1 MSSSPTWVRCL
12 ITIAIPMLYLG
23 CQGQDIKENVC
34 PQILI
39 TASTQFLP
47 SKTDLCG
54 LSKRYQLS
62 VSKLKALGLAD
73 PLRIADVIAPRFI
86 EQRDWLRAKAS
97 APGAIHPD
105 SVYDPAPS
113 TWHSWD
119 EAQRSVVLQV
129 KENQTLARIPE
140 VKVSRI
146 LELHRLSTAYQ
157 GGPFGLR
164 ETSDE
169 IGRSF
174 EEYYSV
180 DDQQVKR
187 FVEIEYG
194 QLLTWHNTLCL
205 EERDAEFQRK
215 FRADL
220 YTFTDV
226 KHWAETKDPRKAY
239 INSRGERRRCG
250 YIKYLDHRR
259 VPEELSRWEREM
271 NRDLAA
277 IPTKA
282 QDPILLAARAQR
294 WLVAIHPFLSG
305 NGRVSRLLMDEI
317 LQSLGLPAP
326 LLEKMNEDLGHSEKE
341 WAQQIGA
348 GMIRTVEVLEACV
361 KSKLQDPYCRE
372 I

>member
-1 MSSSPTWVRCL
+1 MSSSHSWRLCISGVF
-12 ITIAIPMLYLG
+12 IPMLLMG
-23 CQGQDIKENVC
+23 CQSQDNKGVAC
-34 PQILI
+34 PPIL
-39 TASTQFLP
+39 TSASTQYLP
-47 SKTDLCG
+47 STLDLCG
-54 LSKRYQLS
+54 LSLRYQKSLTN
-62 VSKLKALGLAD
+62 LKALGLSE
-73 PLRIADVIAPRFI
+73 PLRIADVMAPRFI
-86 EQRDWLRAKAS
+86 EQRDWLRAKTH
-97 APGAIHPD
+97 APGTLHPE
-105 SVYDPAPS
+105 SVYDPAPA
-113 TWHSWD
+113 TWRSWD
-119 EAQRSVVLQV
+119 EAQRSVAQKA
-129 KENQTLARIPE
+129 KENQASGRIPE

-169 IGRSF
+169 IGRAF

-187 FVEIEYG
+187 FGALEYG
-194 QLLTWHNTLCL
+194 PLLTWHNTLCL
-205 EERDAEFQRK
+205 EERAAEFQGK

-220 YTFTDV
+220 YAYTDV
-226 KHWAETKDPRKAY
+226 KHWAPTKDPRKAF
-239 INSRGERRRCG
+239 INARGERRRCG
-250 YIKYLDHRR
+250 YIQYLDHRR
-259 VPEELSRWEREM
+259 VPAELSRWEREL

-317 LQSLGLPAP
+317 LQALGLPAP
-326 LLEKMNEDLGHSEKE
+326 LLENMNEDLGHSEAE
-341 WAQQIGA
+341 WAREIGA
-348 GMIRTVEVLEACV
+348 GMVRTVEVLEACV
-361 KSKLQDPYCRE
+361 KSKLQGPYCRE